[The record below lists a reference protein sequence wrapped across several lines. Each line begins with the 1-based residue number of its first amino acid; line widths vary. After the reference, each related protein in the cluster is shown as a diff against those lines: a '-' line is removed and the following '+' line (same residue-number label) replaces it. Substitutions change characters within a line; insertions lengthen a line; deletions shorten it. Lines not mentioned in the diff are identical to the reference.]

1 MLLFNQIGTN
11 VALVATL
18 ALIYSLFPTTFKKK
32 HPSLMAIVLGV
43 LFGLT
48 TGALQ
53 QFPVT
58 VAPGVIIDGKSIVP
72 PLAGF
77 FFGPLA
83 AVIAAIIASTYRF
96 GLGGQGTLAGVYII
110 FTGAALGVLF
120 HEIRRRQ
127 HLRHTGVAL
136 LLLGGVVASNA
147 LMGAFIMPFN
157 VALGI
162 VSRVWVVVLIVYPL
176 GILLTGILL
185 QAIETRNNSI
195 EEMVRA
201 TNDLRESEERF
212 RLLAENSTDMISRHT
227 PEGIY
232 LYASPASERLMGYS
246 PEDLIGH
253 SSYEF
258 IEPDDI
264 PNVEQSHSTILEKQV
279 VFTVVYRIKRKD
291 GKFIWLET
299 TSRTIPDPE
308 TGAAMEIHAATRDIS
323 ERKEQEAQIV
333 AHQAELQR
341 LLKESDQSRHALL
354 ISLEEQKLADEVIRR
369 RLAEMEAINHIS
381 TALRTAQ
388 TLGEMLPL
396 LLDETLAALESDAG
410 SIWLYHAEKGEL
422 YTAVT
427 RGWYDNFKEMA
438 VKPDDGI
445 AGVTFTTGKPYISR
459 EFAHDPLVSPLRV
472 DYIPENWGG
481 ICVPIRTA
489 DEIAGVL
496 FLSVPLPREITTQE
510 ATLLYSVAEMAG
522 TALHRL
528 RLYEETHR
536 QLEYLQS
543 LRLIDQ
549 AITTSFDSHATV
561 AILLNQAISRLHV
574 DAAGILLFNP
584 HSYVLEYAA
593 GYGFHQQAYKQ
604 SIVHLGE
611 GLAGEAALH
620 RHLVQS
626 SNLLEEPDFTR
637 KLLLDDEG
645 FQAYFA
651 MPLIAKGELKGM
663 LEVFH
668 RKSLRPNAEWL
679 NFLDALGG
687 QAAIAIDNFQLFEGL
702 QRSNIELVH
711 AYDATIEGWS
721 RALDLRD
728 KETEGHT
735 LRVTEMT
742 VQLARAAGVSDAEL
756 VQVKRG
762 ALLHDIGK
770 MGIPDSILL
779 KPGKLTLEEMTFM
792 KKHPVFALEFLSPI
806 HYLQGA
812 AIDIPYCHHE
822 KWDGTGYPRGLKA
835 NEIPFIARL
844 FTVVDV
850 WDALTSDRPYR
861 AGWSTERVRKYI
873 RKQSGTHFD
882 PEAVELFFR
891 VFFE

>member
-1 MLLFNQIGTN
+1 MLSSELFNQIGTN

-32 HPSLMAIVLGV
+32 HPNWRGIVLGV

-83 AVIAAIIASTYRF
+83 AVIAAVIASIYRF
-96 GLGGQGTLAGVYII
+96 GLGGQGTLAGIYII
-110 FTGAALGVLF
+110 LAGAALGVMF
-120 HEIRRRQ
+120 YEIRRRQ
-127 HLRHTGVAL
+127 HLLHTDVAL
-136 LLLGGVVASNA
+136 LLLGGAVAINA
-147 LMGAFIMPFN
+147 LLGAFILPFN

-162 VSRVWVVVLIVYPL
+162 VSRVWAVVLTVYPL

-195 EEMVRA
+195 EEMVGI
-201 TNDLRESEERF
+201 TNNLRESEERF

-227 PEGIY
+227 PEGVY
-232 LYASPASERLMGYS
+232 LYASPASERLIGYS
-246 PEDLIGH
+246 PEELIGH

-258 IEPDDI
+258 IQPDDI
-264 PNVEQSHSTILEKQV
+264 PNVEQSHSTILEKPV
-279 VFTVVYRIKRKD
+279 VFTVVYRVKRKD
-291 GKFIWLET
+291 GKPIWLET
-299 TSRTIPDPE
+299 TSRTISDPE
-308 TGAAMEIHAATRDIS
+308 TGAALEIHAATRDIS

-341 LLKESDQSRHALL
+341 L
-354 ISLEEQKLADEVIRR
+354 
-369 RLAEMEAINHIS
+369 
-381 TALRTAQ
+381 
-388 TLGEMLPL
+388 
-396 LLDETLAALESDAG
+396 
-410 SIWLYHAEKGEL
+410 
-422 YTAVT
+422 
-427 RGWYDNFKEMA
+427 
-438 VKPDDGI
+438 
-445 AGVTFTTGKPYISR
+445 
-459 EFAHDPLVSPLRV
+459 
-472 DYIPENWGG
+472 
-481 ICVPIRTA
+481 
-489 DEIAGVL
+489 
-496 FLSVPLPREITTQE
+496 
-510 ATLLYSVAEMAG
+510 
-522 TALHRL
+522 
-528 RLYEETHR
+528 YEETHR
-536 QLEYLQS
+536 QLEYLQA

-549 AITTSFDSHATV
+549 AITTSFDSQTTV
-561 AILLNQAISRLHV
+561 AILLNQVISRLHV

-584 HSYVLEYAA
+584 HLSVLEYAA

-611 GLAGEAALH
+611 GLAGEAAIH

-637 KLLLDDEG
+637 KLLVDNEG

-668 RKSLRPNAEWL
+668 RKPLRPNAEWL

-742 VQLARAAGVSDAEL
+742 LRLARAAGISDAEL

-779 KPGKLTLEEMTFM
+779 KPGKLTVEEMTFM

-806 HYLQGA
+806 HYLKGA

-844 FTVVDV
+844 FTVADV

-861 AGWSTERVRKYI
+861 TGWSVEKVREYI
-873 RKQSGTHFD
+873 REQSGTHFD
-882 PEAVELFFR
+882 PDAVELFFR
-891 VFFE
+891 VFPDKL